1 MANTQG
7 VLVVGETTE
16 GQLAQTTQEMLAHGR
31 KVADAL
37 EEPLAVALL
46 GEDLGQLPKEAI
58 AFGADKVYGIRDP
71 VLRQFQIDAYL
82 AALAKLC
89 QDYSPRIVL
98 LARTAAGRELGPRLA
113 FRLDT
118 GLAQDCLEVRVDAAG
133 KRLIGN
139 RPVYGGNC
147 MATVAC
153 SGEPMMAV
161 IRPKTM
167 EPLARDAT
175 RQGEVVT
182 VTPSLDPSIIIKNQ
196 VIQRIHEA
204 QEGVQLESATIVVGG
219 GRGMGG
225 PEPFAHELKELAD
238 LLKGAVG
245 ASRAAVDL
253 EWMPS
258 SAQVGL
264 TGKTITPDLYIM
276 VAISGASQHMAGC
289 SGTKVIVAI
298 NRDRAA
304 NVFKEARYGVVG
316 DWKNVLPA
324 FTQQVRELL

>member
-1 MANTQG
+1 MADTQG
-7 VLVVGETTE
+7 VLIVGETTE
-16 GQLAQTTQEMLAHGR
+16 GQLNLTTREMLAHGR

-37 EEPLAVALL
+37 GEPLAVALL
-46 GEDLGQLPKEAI
+46 GEDPGGLPREAI
-58 AFGADKVYGIRDP
+58 AFGADKVYSVTDP
-71 VLRQFQIDAYL
+71 VLKEFQIDAYL
-82 AALAKLC
+82 AALTKLC
-89 QDYSPRIVL
+89 QEYSPRIVL
-98 LARTAAGRELGPRLA
+98 LARTATGRELGPRLA

-118 GLAQDCLEVRVDAAG
+118 GLAQDCLEVRVDAG
-133 KRLIGN
+133 EKRLIGS

-167 EPLARDAT
+167 EPLARDNT
-175 RQGEVVT
+175 RQGEIVT
-182 VTPSLDPSIIIKNQ
+182 VTPGLDPSIVKNR
-196 VIQRIHEA
+196 VMERVHEA
-204 QEGVQLESATIVVGG
+204 QEGVQLESAAIVVGG

-225 PEPFAHELKELAD
+225 PEPFTHELKELAD
-238 LLKGAVG
+238 LLRAAIG

-276 VAISGASQHMAGC
+276 VAISGASQHLAGC

-298 NRDRAA
+298 NRDSEA

-316 DWKNVLPA
+316 DWKKVLPA